1 MPRILTKN
9 LRNAYNFRI
18 ADPNAKI
25 YAYFNKEVNMQKYV
39 RGKEK
44 FSYGF
49 AAVGS
54 FMIANVI
61 ASYLSYFLTDILLV
75 STTFVSVL
83 MIVARIW
90 DMLNDPLM
98 GVLIDRTSTPQGKM
112 RPYIRIGAILIFFVS
127 VFMFLPL
134 SDADPIFRCVF
145 ATVMYLAFDTAYTI
159 VDVPFMGLMSVAT
172 PIDKERSS
180 LLTFYVTLGS
190 AGTVG
195 TIVLLP
201 LFQSFL
207 PEKWVYFALAATVGT
222 IAFAGYMMLY
232 KNSHERFATH
242 TEKIS
247 VKDMFKTAARNK
259 PMVLTLLTSMLASP
273 RYLLMLSA
281 AYISTYVIKIPGVSS
296 GTVLVLLYLVVGAG
310 MFAGILLTPLVYKRT
325 GFKCT
330 TLLFGTIGGV
340 CLAAAFFV
348 GQANYYAALPFMTL
362 GGLGL
367 GAYNTLPYPMV
378 GDSLNYLEWKTG
390 QRMEGVCFSWNSF
403 VTKFN
408 NAAAAIMLSVGLIV
422 FGFVQPVVPGEPLPQ
437 SDFTVTGLYALVTII
452 PAISFLISLVPAAL
466 NGYTGKRRAFIME
479 ELRQRKSAYSD
490 AVLSTEG
497 NTADDARTADAAS
510 DDYADFATEKNV
522 QATDFKR

>member
-1 MPRILTKN
+1 M
-9 LRNAYNFRI
+9 
-18 ADPNAKI
+18 
-25 YAYFNKEVNMQKYV
+25 KYV
-39 RGKEK
+39 KGKEK

-75 STTFVSVL
+75 STAFVSVL
-83 MIVARIW
+83 MTTARIW

-98 GVLIDRTSTPQGKM
+98 GVLIDRTKSKTGKM
-112 RPYIRIGAILIFFVS
+112 RPYIKVGAFLIFFVS

-134 SDADPIFRCVF
+134 SGLNPVLKMIF
-145 ATVMYLAFDTAYTI
+145 ATVMYLAFDTAYTV

-172 PIDKERSS
+172 PNDKERSS

-190 AGTVG
+190 FGTVA
-195 TIVLLP
+195 TILLLP
-201 LFQSFL
+201 VFQSFL
-207 PEKWVYFALAATVGT
+207 PEKWVYFALAATVGVF
-222 IAFAGYMMLY
+222 AFVGYFMLY
-232 KNSHERFATH
+232 RNSKERFSSP

-247 VKDMFKTAARNK
+247 VKDMFKTAAHNK

-281 AYISTYVIKIPGVSS
+281 AYISTYVIKIPGLSS

-310 MFAGILLTPLVYKRT
+310 MFAGILLTPVVYKRI
-325 GFKCT
+325 GFRNT
-330 TLLFGTIGGV
+330 TLLFG
-340 CLAAAFFV
+340 
-348 GQANYYAALPFMTL
+348 YAALPFMTL

-390 QRMEGVCFSWNSF
+390 KRMEGVCFSWNSF

-408 NAAAAIMLSVGLIV
+408 NAAGAILLSLGLVV
-422 FGFVQPVVPGEPLPQ
+422 FKFVQPVVPGQPLEQ
-437 SDFTVTGLYALVTII
+437 SEFTITGLYALVTII
-452 PAISFLISLVPAAL
+452 PAISFFISLVPAAF
-466 NGYTGKRRAFIME
+466 NGYTGKRREFILN
-479 ELRQRKSAYSD
+479 ELSLRKAGKTS
-490 AVLSTEG
+490 
-497 NTADDARTADAAS
+497 AAS
-510 DDYADFATEKNV
+510 AIY
-522 QATDFKR
+522 ATDGDKAFKEISDSYAVAETCAGADEKANSAALSEVTR